1 MEYVSTLIRPIVHY
15 MYYVMVYMYVCMD
28 GMGVQCTVYV
38 QYEEEYIVHRYRTCR

>member
-28 GMGVQCTVYV
+28 GMGVQCTVYSV
-38 QYEEEYIVHRYRTCR
+38 CTVRGGVHST